1 MSSVKLKICGM
12 RDPQNI
18 LDVGSLHPDY
28 MGFIFFEKS
37 PRDVGNDFNLP
48 VEFPIETKKVGVF
61 VNAETKRIIQQAQRL
76 KIDVVQLH
84 GKETVAQCD
93 ALRSIGIKVVKVFSV
108 DDGFDFRITI
118 PYKKFVNYFLFDTK
132 GKYYGGNAQVFNWN
146 ILEAYDQEIPF
157 FLSGGLNPD
166 NIKDVTPLKNMNLHA
181 IDVNSGVEK
190 APAKKDIDK
199 IKELQ
204 SKIKLYL

>member
-1 MSSVKLKICGM
+1 MSSIKLKVCGM

-18 LDVGSLHPDY
+18 LEVASLQPDY
-28 MGFIFFEKS
+28 MGFIFFDKS
-37 PRDVGNDFNLP
+37 PRDVGNDFNIP
-48 VEFPIETKKVGVF
+48 VEFPAATKKAGVF
-61 VNAETKRIIQQAQRL
+61 VNAETKHIIKQVQRL
-76 KIDVVQLH
+76 KIDLVQLH

-93 ALRSIGIKVVKVFSV
+93 ALRSVGIEVVKVFSI
-108 DDGFDFRITI
+108 DDDFDFRVTT

-132 GKYYGGNAQVFNWN
+132 GKYYGGNAQVFNWRV
-146 ILEAYDQEIPF
+146 LDTYDQEIPF

-166 NIKDVTPLKNMNLHA
+166 NIVNVAPLKKMNLHA

-190 APAKKDIDK
+190 SPAMKSVEK

-204 SKIKLYL
+204 SNIKLYL